1 MDHPSSTK
9 DNNNSEYNHPSSSNM
24 ESDVLGSQ
32 FDVPATN
39 IPIPSIN
46 QLSSQ
51 ME

>member
-1 MDHPSSTK
+1 MDHPSS
-9 DNNNSEYNHPSSSNM
+9 NNDSPNYEYNDPGSLNM

-32 FDVPATN
+32 FEVPATN
-39 IPIPSIN
+39 LPIPSTN